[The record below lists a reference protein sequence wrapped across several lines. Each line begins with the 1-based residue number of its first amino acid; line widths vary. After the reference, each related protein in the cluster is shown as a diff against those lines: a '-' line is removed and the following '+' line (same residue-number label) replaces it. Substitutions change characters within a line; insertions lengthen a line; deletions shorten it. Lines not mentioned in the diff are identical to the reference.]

1 MSKTLS
7 GFRFGYQY
15 VWAFANET
23 DARHFFACDPRYA
36 LRTLEAWKCTEAIAR
51 IVDENGIRD
60 LALIP
65 KATLEVMASFEP
77 MTGDNNL
84 AAQLFFADTSLPAPI
99 LRTALEMTDSD
110 DRWGIVRLS
119 DERQVIMSSGMSGVL
134 LAGVFIDETTQW
146 KRPEFW
152 HPEDLADFNNDWR
165 RQLDVEG
172 AAEIERRYR
181 IHKPRSNDPWEFYT
195 SRYRL
200 IQADGDLFHLG
211 VFVGRG

>member
-7 GFRFGYQY
+7 GFQIGLSF
-15 VWAFANET
+15 VWAFAKEQ
-23 DARHFFACDPRYA
+23 DARHFFACNPRLA
-36 LRTLEAWKCTEAIAR
+36 LKTLKDSNCIEAIAR
-51 IVDENGIRD
+51 IIDRNGIREIS
-60 LALIP
+60 IP

-77 MTGDNNL
+77 MTGDDNL

-99 LRTALEMTDSD
+99 LKTALDMTDSES
-110 DRWGIVRLS
+110 RWGIVRLS

-152 HPEDLADFNNDWR
+152 NLEDLAEFNRDWR
-165 RQLDVEG
+165 RQLDLEG
-172 AAEIERRYR
+172 IGGIERRYR
-181 IHKPRSNDPWEFYT
+181 IHKPRSRDPWEWYT
-195 SRYRL
+195 SSYRL

-211 VFVGRG
+211 VFVGRD